1 LKQKK
6 DVLAGVIQNFTVF
19 PDGFQSK
26 CVTVQQNLQEL
37 KKVGD
42 ELDEFVR
49 SMRASEQELS
59 QQKAR
64 LLNEKGI
71 ATWDIRNNRFSELI
85 KQFTI
90 TAHKEAAGKISGLSV
105 EKGSASGE
113 VTLF

>member
-1 LKQKK
+1 MKQKR
-6 DVLAGVIQNFTVF
+6 DLLANVIQDFTVF
-19 PDGFQSK
+19 PEGFQNK
-26 CVTVQQNLQEL
+26 CVTVQQNLKDLRKIGEEL
-37 KKVGD
+37 
-42 ELDEFVR
+42 ESFIR

-64 LLNEKGI
+64 LLNEKGLS
-71 ATWDIRNNRFSELI
+71 TWDIRNNRFSELI

-90 TAHKEAAGKISGLSV
+90 TAHKEAAGKLSGLAV